1 MLPTCTF
8 AYSKSR
14 SPLWQGSPEGDT
26 FLGIL
31 LGSLGMPFTLIQGGG
46 ISEMSE
52 SRQEADALDREL
64 IARFRNGDEDAARE
78 LHERH
83 VQAMLE
89 MINCKL
95 RDVSSRGWYDAEGIV
110 NSGFRSFFSAVTK
123 PKYDLEK
130 SRAVA
135 LLCTIVQRKFLV
147 QARRP
152 QRPSGH
158 DPESLRL
165 MVENAI
171 AMSADA
177 ASMQEAES
185 CVNEV
190 MTSALAE
197 ATDQDR
203 SILQRWLDKDVERTL
218 DDIAEECGCSLSA
231 VKGCLKR
238 FESRLR
244 ELLAEGE
251 PERS

>member
-1 MLPTCTF
+1 MPEAIHYQELSDQELVGRF
-8 AYSKSR
+8 R
-14 SPLWQGSPEGDT
+14 EGD
-26 FLGIL
+26 
-31 LGSLGMPFTLIQGGG
+31 
-46 ISEMSE
+46 EH
-52 SRQEADALDREL
+52 
-64 IARFRNGDEDAARE
+64 AARE
-78 LHERH
+78 LHQRH

-89 MINCKL
+89 MVSRKL
-95 RDVSSRGWYDAEGIV
+95 RDVVSRGWYDSEGIV
-110 NSGFRSFFSAVTK
+110 NSGFRSFFSQIKK
-123 PKYDLEK
+123 PNFDPDKW
-130 SRAVA
+130 RTGA
-135 LLCTIVQRKFLV
+135 LLSTIVQRKFLV
-147 QARRP
+147 QARRKAA
-152 QRPSGH
+152 PSGH
-158 DPESLRL
+158 DPENLRL
-165 MVENAI
+165 IAENAI

-177 ASMQEAES
+177 SSMQEAES

-190 MTSALAE
+190 MTAALAE

>member
-1 MLPTCTF
+1 
-8 AYSKSR
+8 
-14 SPLWQGSPEGDT
+14 
-26 FLGIL
+26 
-31 LGSLGMPFTLIQGGG
+31 
-46 ISEMSE
+46 MSE

-64 IARFRNGDEDAARE
+64 ITRFRNGDADAARE
-78 LHERH
+78 LHARH

-89 MINCKL
+89 LVSRKL
-95 RDVSSRGWYDAEGIV
+95 REVSSRGWYDSEGIV
-110 NSGFRSFFSAVTK
+110 NSGFRSFFSQVKK
-123 PKYDLEK
+123 PNFDPEK
-130 SRAVA
+130 WRTGA
-135 LLCTIVQRKFLV
+135 LLSTIVQRKFLV
-147 QARRP
+147 QARRKAA
-152 QRPSGH
+152 PSGH
-158 DPESLRL
+158 DPENLRL
-165 MVENAI
+165 IAENAI

-190 MTSALAE
+190 MAAALSE

-203 SILQRWLDKDVERTL
+203 IVLQRWLDKDVERTL
-218 DDIAEECGCSLSA
+218 DDIAEECDCSLSA